1 MKLPRFWNTKS
12 FFELAL
18 PALTT
23 MFGLQ
28 MLRVLLPSFVWYLGD
43 SVGISYVMLGGV
55 AIGTFALSFL
65 VIPFY
70 RALGLRRA
78 LFTVLIGIGLLRLL
92 EQVSTIP
99 SLDLVFSLAG
109 TVLFTFFVPLYLGYV
124 RVQGGSAPR
133 KFGRGFLL
141 GFVLDTT
148 LQGSFHTLD
157 LSWQQISL
165 ASIIL
170 VLAVIFQLW
179 LTMRLPKIE
188 GEASETNFF
197 GTLPLAAIGPFLFV
211 TEVIFQNIARAT
223 TLTGFPMPLAYAFI
237 ILVNAIGISAALLP
251 IVAERQTSFA
261 VLVATAFLAFLASR
275 PDSTPGTSDFMF
287 FFGNLLMFPFVTL
300 IFAGLGSHG
309 EINKGLVRLAISN
322 GIGWLL
328 FALMALLY
336 YISYDINIGIPN
348 TWLPPLAVV
357 LVGLAVIEALREMPN
372 LPGAPSTTSATIA
385 FALIIVPIIILMNWH
400 DPKTVTGNGFPVRVM
415 TYNLHSGFNTDGRL
429 DPEAIAQ
436 AIEQAKP
443 DIVGLEEVGRG
454 WYIDSSVDLLMW
466 LSRRLGMPYV
476 YGPTADPVWGNA
488 ILSRYPIKQWDNV
501 ALPPSNLLIKRGFT
515 WARIDVG
522 GGDELMVISTHYYHI
537 ENGTLIR
544 QQQSPEIVKFWN
556 QQPRTIFIGD
566 LNGSPDSKEIGMLR
580 DAGLLDSFAEIGKGD
595 GFSWPSD
602 KPNQR
607 IDYIWHSPDLQVRDL
622 IMPQSTA
629 SDHLGVAVTVEK
641 K

>member
-1 MKLPRFWNTKS
+1 MKLRFWNTTS

-28 MLRVLLPSFVWYLGD
+28 TLRVLLPSFVWYLGD
-43 SVGISYVMLGGV
+43 SVGISYVLLGV
-55 AIGTFALSFL
+55 IAIGTFALSFL

-78 LFTVLIGIGLLRLL
+78 LFMVLVGIGLVRLL
-92 EQVSTIP
+92 LQVSVIS

-109 TVLFTFFVPLYLGYV
+109 TVLFTFFIPLYLGYV
-124 RVQGGSAPR
+124 RVLGASAPR

-157 LSWQQISL
+157 LTWQNHPL
-165 ASIIL
+165 APIIL

-179 LTMRLPKIE
+179 LTLRLPKLE
-188 GEASETNFF
+188 AEASSTNFF
-197 GTLPLAAIGPFLFV
+197 GTLPLAAIGPFIFV

-251 IVAERQTSFA
+251 IVAERETSFA
-261 VLVATAFLAFLASR
+261 VLIATAFLAFLTSR
-275 PDSTPGTSDFMF
+275 PDPQPGTSDLMF
-287 FFGNLLMFPFVTL
+287 FFGNLVMFPFVTL

-309 EINKGLVRLAISN
+309 EINKGLTRTAIAN

-348 TWLPPLAVV
+348 TWLPPIAVV
-357 LVGLAVIEALREMPN
+357 LVGLAVIVAMREMPDS
-372 LPGAPSTTSATIA
+372 PGAPSTTSATIA
-385 FALIIVPIIILMNWH
+385 FALIIVPIIILANWH

-429 DPEAIAQ
+429 DPEAIAKT
-436 AIEQAKP
+436 IEQAKP

-466 LSRRLGMPYV
+466 LSRRLNMPYV
-476 YGPTADPVWGNA
+476 FGPTANRVWGNA
-488 ILSRYPIKQWDNV
+488 ILSRYPIQQWANV
-501 ALPPSNLLIKRGFT
+501 PLPPSNLLLKRGFT
-515 WARIDVG
+515 WARIDIG
-522 GGDELMVISTHYYHI
+522 GGADLLVVETHFHHI
-537 ENGTLIR
+537 QGDTAIR

-566 LNGSPDSKEIGMLR
+566 LNATPDAKEIGMLR
-580 DAGLLDSFAEIGKGD
+580 DAGLVDSFAEIGTGN

-602 KPNQR
+602 APNQR
-607 IDYIWHSPDLQVRDL
+607 IDYIWHSSDLKVSDLQ
-622 IMPQSTA
+622 MPSSTA